1 MQVFDLLVDEAA
13 ELVEGLG
20 RLRLRLAV
28 RLHALHAD
36 GELAAHVLVDEA
48 GRWRRRCC
56 CSARLYKTSLF
67 SSFALAISVRY
78 FEQVGNY
85 KYTYVAYIYT
95 KFRNLLE
102 QS

>member
-56 CSARLYKTSLF
+56 CSARLFETSLL
-67 SSFALAISVRY
+67 SSLALAIWMQY
-78 FEQVGNY
+78 VGLS
-85 KYTYVAYIYT
+85 
-95 KFRNLLE
+95 RE
-102 QS
+102 